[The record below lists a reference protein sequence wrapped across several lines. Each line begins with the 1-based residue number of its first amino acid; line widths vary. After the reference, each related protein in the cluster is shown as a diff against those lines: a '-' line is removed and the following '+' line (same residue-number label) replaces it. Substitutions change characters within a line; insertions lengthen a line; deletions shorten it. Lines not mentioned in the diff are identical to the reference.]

1 MAKQLYLIDSYAH
14 IFRSYYAIRN
24 LTNNAVFGF
33 TRTLMM
39 LIEQFHPEYMV
50 AVFDS
55 KGPTFRHDM
64 YPEYKAN
71 RKKMPDDLQE
81 QIPLVH
87 EVVAA
92 FGLPNVATPGLEA
105 DDLIAT
111 LAHEGRKAGF
121 DVYIVSSDKD
131 LFQLVGNGVYMLDP
145 RKNYIVMDEKV
156 VAETFGTPPG
166 KVAEVLALMGDSSDN
181 IPGAK
186 GIGPK
191 TAIQLIQAFGSIE
204 GIYNNL
210 DQLKGKTRENLEKG
224 REMVQL
230 SKELVTLKPDSKMPI
245 PLESCRFSPPTS
257 EDLVPLFKKLN
268 FQTLL
273 KEIGTTEIKI
283 KRDTDYR
290 VVDTLREVDELVQ
303 HLSEKPFFTFDFET
317 CSLDTIAP
325 EIAGISFAME
335 PGKAVYIPF
344 ISRGQPVLNSVTVL
358 QKLKPL
364 MENPEIGKIGHNIK
378 YEYKVLQAL
387 GIHLKGIRDDSM
399 LQSYLLDAGMH
410 HHSLDEAAARVLNRQ
425 TITFKELTGGL
436 SFCELPV
443 EKVVDYAC
451 EDSDVALQLAEE
463 FRPRIEEEG
472 LTQLYEEIERP
483 LISVLGEMEQTGVLV
498 DRTFLS
504 NLSTEFSGKLRILE
518 RDIYKAAGVEF
529 NINSPKQMGFILFE
543 KMGLPILKKTK
554 KTKSYSTSH
563 EVLEE
568 LAVSYDIARFIVEYR
583 MFSKLK
589 STYVDALPEMIHS
602 KTGRIH
608 TSYNQTV
615 AATGRLSSSDP
626 NLQNIPIRST
636 EGMRIREA
644 FIAPVGMQLLSAD
657 YSQVELRVLAH
668 LSGDET
674 LIQAFRDG
682 EDIHTRTASELF
694 NVPLEAV
701 TPELRGRAKAINFGV
716 VYGKRE
722 FSMAKELGIS
732 VQEARDFI
740 THYFE
745 RMPLVKTFIDDIIQ
759 TTKKTGEISTLFG
772 RKRKIPEINSKNG
785 NLRQSGERMA
795 VNTPIQ
801 GTAADIIKKA
811 MISIHNRLSN
821 SKLNARMT
829 MQVHDELIFEVADSD
844 IDGLSRLII
853 EEMEHVIEMAVPLK
867 VNIGIGPNWASSK

>member
-1 MAKQLYLIDSYAH
+1 MAEKLYLIDSYAH

-87 EVVAA
+87 EIVDA
-92 FGLPNVATPGLEA
+92 FGLPKIATPGLEA

-111 LAHEGRKAGF
+111 LAYEGRKAGF
-121 DVYIVSSDKD
+121 EVYIVSSDKD

-145 RKNYIVMDEKV
+145 RKNYLVMGEKEV
-156 VAETFGTPPG
+156 TETFGAPPG

-181 IPGAK
+181 VPGAK

-204 GIYNNL
+204 GIYDNL
-210 DQLKGKTRENLEKG
+210 DQLKGKKRENLEES
-224 REMVQL
+224 RELVKL
-230 SKELVTLKPDSKMPI
+230 SRELVTLKPAPEIPI
-245 PLESCRFSPPTS
+245 PLDSCRFNPPLPET
-257 EDLVPLFKKLN
+257 LIPIFKKLN
-268 FQTLL
+268 FQTLI
-273 KEIGTTEIKI
+273 KEVGMGEAKP
-283 KRDTDYR
+283 DTDYHMLDTMSA
-290 VVDTLREVDELVQ
+290 VDALVQ
-303 HLSEKPFFTFDFET
+303 KLSGEPFFAFDFET
-317 CSLDTIAP
+317 CSLDTITP
-325 EIAGISFAME
+325 EIAGISFAVE

-344 ISRGQPVLNSVTVL
+344 ISRGQKVLDSDTVL

-364 MENPEIGKIGHNIK
+364 MENPKIGKIGHNIK
-378 YEYKVLQAL
+378 YEYEVLL
-387 GIHLKGIRDDSM
+387 SKGIHLSGIRDDSM
-399 LQSYLLDAGMH
+399 LQSYLLDAGLH
-410 HHSLDEAAARVLNRQ
+410 RHSLDEAAARILNRQ
-425 TITFKELTGGL
+425 TTTFKELTGGL
-436 SFCELPV
+436 SFCELTA

-451 EDSDVALQLAEE
+451 EDSDVTLQLAEK
-463 FRPRIEEEG
+463 FRPRMEEEG
-472 LTQLYEEIERP
+472 LNPLYEEIERP
-483 LISVLGEMEQTGVLV
+483 LIPVLGEMERAGVLV
-498 DRTFLS
+498 SRRFLN
-504 NLSTEFSGKLRILE
+504 NLSSEFSGKLQVLE
-518 RDIYKAAGVEF
+518 REIYKAAGVEF

-554 KTKSYSTSH
+554 KTRSYSTSH

-589 STYVDALPEMIHS
+589 STYVDALPQMIHPA
-602 KTGRIH
+602 TGRIH

-626 NLQNIPIRST
+626 NLQNIPIRSK

-644 FIAPVGMQLLSAD
+644 FIAPEGMQLLSAD

-694 NVPLEAV
+694 NVPLETV
-701 TPELRGRAKAINFGV
+701 TPELRSRAKAINFGV

-732 VQEARDFI
+732 VKEARDFI

-745 RMPLVKTFIDDIIQ
+745 RMPLVKTFIDEVIE
-759 TTKKTGEISTLFG
+759 TTKRTGEITTLFG

-811 MISIHNRLSN
+811 MINIHNRLTD
-821 SKLNARMT
+821 SKLNAKMT
-829 MQVHDELIFEVADSD
+829 MQVHDELIFEVADRD
-844 IDGLSRLII
+844 IEALSQLVT

-867 VNIGIGPNWASSK
+867 VNIGIGHNWASAK

>member
-1 MAKQLYLIDSYAH
+1 MAEKLYLIDSYAH

-39 LIEQFHPEYMV
+39 LIQQFQPRYMV

-55 KGPTFRHDM
+55 KGPTFRHEM
-64 YPEYKAN
+64 YPQYKAN
-71 RKKMPDDLQE
+71 RKKMPDDLRE

-87 EVVAA
+87 EVVDA
-92 FGLPNVATPGLEA
+92 FGLPKTELSGFEA

-121 DVYIVSSDKD
+121 EVYIVSSDKD

-145 RKNYIVMDEKV
+145 RKEYLIMDEKA
-156 VAETFGTPPG
+156 VAETFGVPPE

-181 IPGAK
+181 VPGAK

-191 TAIQLIQAFGSIE
+191 TAIQLIKAFGSIE
-204 GIYNNL
+204 GIYSNL
-210 DQLKGKTRENLEKG
+210 DQLKGKKRENLEQS
-224 REMVQL
+224 RELVKL
-230 SKELVTLKPDSKMPI
+230 SRELVTLRPAPEPPI
-245 PLESCRFSPPTS
+245 PLNACRFTPP
-257 EDLVPLFKKLN
+257 EPEQLIPVFKKLN
-268 FQTLL
+268 FHALL
-273 KEIGTTEIKI
+273 KEIGGAEPRENIK
-283 KRDTDYR
+283 TDYR
-290 VVDTLREVDELVQ
+290 VLNTPDEVDELARE
-303 HLSEKPFFTFDFET
+303 LARKPFFAFDFET

-325 EIAGISFAME
+325 EIAGISFSAE
-335 PGKAVYIPF
+335 AGKAVYIPF
-344 ISRGQPVLNSVTVL
+344 VSRGQTLLDCKKTL
-358 QKLKPL
+358 RKLKSVL
-364 MENPEIGKIGHNIK
+364 ENPKIGKIGHNIK
-378 YEYKVLQAL
+378 YEYEVLHAK
-387 GIHLKGIRDDSM
+387 GIHLTGIRDDSM
-399 LQSYLLDAGMH
+399 VQSYLLNAGMR
-410 HHSLDEAAARVLNRQ
+410 HHSLDETAARVLNRR
-425 TITFKELTGGL
+425 TTTFKELTGGL

-451 EDSDVALQLAEE
+451 EDSDIALQLAEY
-463 FRPRIEEEG
+463 FRPRIEAEG
-472 LTQLYEEIERP
+472 LMPLYEEIERP
-483 LISVLGEMEQTGVLV
+483 LIPVLGEMEQAGVLV
-498 DRTFLS
+498 DRDFLRQ
-504 NLSTEFSGKLRILE
+504 LSAEFSGKLRILE
-518 RDIYKAAGVEF
+518 QQIYKAAGVEF

-543 KMGLPILKKTK
+543 KMGLPILKKTR

-568 LAVSYDIARFIVEYR
+568 LAASHDIARLIVEYR

-589 STYVDALPEMIHS
+589 STYVDALPEMIHP

-626 NLQNIPIRST
+626 NLQNIPIRSK
-636 EGMRIREA
+636 EGIRIREA
-644 FIAPVGMQLLSAD
+644 FIAPPGMQLLSAD

-668 LSGDET
+668 LSKDET

-701 TPELRGRAKAINFGV
+701 TSELRSRAKAINFGV

-732 VQEARDFI
+732 VKEARDFI

-745 RMPLVKTFIDDIIQ
+745 RMPRVKQFIDEIIE

-811 MISIHNRLSN
+811 MITIHNRLETSA
-821 SKLNARMT
+821 LNARMI
-829 MQVHDELIFEVADSD
+829 MQVHDELIFEVADAD
-844 IDGLSRLII
+844 IEPLSRLVT
-853 EEMEHVIEMAVPLK
+853 EEMEQIVDMAVPLK
-867 VNIGIGPNWASSK
+867 VNIGIGPNWANTK

>member
-1 MAKQLYLIDSYAH
+1 MVEKLYLIDSYAH

-39 LIEQFHPEYMV
+39 LIEQFQPKFIV

-55 KGPTFRHDM
+55 KGPTFRHEM

-71 RKKMPDDLQE
+71 RKKMPDDLRE

-87 EVVAA
+87 EVVNA
-92 FGLPNVATPGLEA
+92 FGIPKIAAPGLEA

-111 LAHEGRKAGF
+111 LAYEGRKAGF
-121 DVYIVSSDKD
+121 EVYIVSSDKD
-131 LFQLVGNGVYMLDP
+131 LFQLVGKGIFMLDP
-145 RKNYIVMDEKV
+145 RKDYAVMDEKAV
-156 VAETFGTPPG
+156 TETFGVPPE

-181 IPGAK
+181 VPGAK

-191 TAIQLIQAFGSIE
+191 TAIQLIKAFGSIE

-210 DQLKGKTRENLEKG
+210 DQLKGKKRENLEES
-224 REMVQL
+224 RELVKL
-230 SKELVTLKPDSKMPI
+230 SQELVTLRPASESPI
-245 PLESCRFSPPTS
+245 PLDACRFTPPAP
-257 EDLVPLFKKLN
+257 EQLIPIFKKLN

-273 KEIGTTEIKI
+273 KEMNATEPREKM
-283 KRDTDYR
+283 KTHYR
-290 VVDTLREVDELVQ
+290 MLKSMDEVNKLIRELTQ
-303 HLSEKPFFTFDFET
+303 KPFFAFDFET
-317 CSLDTIAP
+317 CSLDTVTP
-325 EIAGISFAME
+325 EIAGISFSTEA
-335 PGKAVYIPF
+335 GTAVYIPF
-344 ISRGQPVLNSVTVL
+344 ISKGQVVLDSKEVL
-358 QKLKPL
+358 QKLKPV
-364 MENPEIGKIGHNIK
+364 MENPKIGKIGHNIK
-378 YEYKVLQAL
+378 YEYEVLQAT

-399 LQSYLLDAGMH
+399 IQSYLLDAGMR
-410 HHSLDEAAARVLNRQ
+410 HHSLDEAAARILNRQ
-425 TITFKELTGGL
+425 TTTFKELTGGL

-451 EDSDVALQLAEE
+451 EDSDIALKLAETL
-463 FRPRIEEEG
+463 RPRIEEEG
-472 LTQLYEEIERP
+472 LMPLYEEIERP
-483 LISVLGEMEQTGVLV
+483 LIPVLGEMEQGGVLV
-498 DRTFLS
+498 DREFLS
-504 NLSTEFSGKLRILE
+504 KLSAEFSGKLRVLE
-518 RDIYKAAGVEF
+518 QQIYKAAGVEF
-529 NINSPKQMGFILFE
+529 NINSPKQMGLILFE

-568 LAVSYDIARFIVEYR
+568 LAKNYDIARLIVNYR

-589 STYVDALPEMIHS
+589 STYVDALPAMIHP

-626 NLQNIPIRST
+626 NLQNIPIRSK

-644 FIAPVGMQLLSAD
+644 FIAPEGMQLLSAD

-668 LSGDET
+668 LSGDAT
-674 LIQAFRDG
+674 LIKAFLDG
-682 EDIHTRTASELF
+682 EDIHSRTASELF
-694 NVPLEAV
+694 NVPLEEV
-701 TPELRGRAKAINFGV
+701 TPELRSRSKAINFGV

-722 FSMAKELGIS
+722 FSMAKDLGIS
-732 VQEARDFI
+732 VKEARDFI

-745 RMPLVKTFIDDIIQ
+745 RMPNVKTFIDELIE
-759 TTKKTGEISTLFG
+759 TTKRTGEITTLFG

-811 MISIHNRLSN
+811 MIAIHNRLKEST
-821 SKLNARMT
+821 LNARMI
-829 MQVHDELIFEVADSD
+829 MQVHDELIFEVANSD
-844 IDGLSRLII
+844 IDALSQLVT
-853 EEMEHVIEMAVPLK
+853 EEMEHVLEMAVPLK
-867 VNIGIGPNWASSK
+867 VNIGIGPNWASAK

>member
-1 MAKQLYLIDSYAH
+1 MAEKLYLIDSYAH

-64 YPEYKAN
+64 YPQYKAN
-71 RKKMPDDLQE
+71 RKKMPDDLRE

-87 EVVAA
+87 ELVDA
-92 FGLPNVATPGLEA
+92 FGLPKIATPGLEA

-111 LAHEGRKAGF
+111 LAHKGREAGF
-121 DVYIVSSDKD
+121 EVYIVSSDKD

-145 RKNYIVMDEKV
+145 RKDYVVMDEKV
-156 VAETFGTPPG
+156 VTETFGVPPE

-181 IPGAK
+181 VPGAR

-210 DQLKGKTRENLEKG
+210 DQLKGKKRENLEES
-224 REMVQL
+224 RELVKL
-230 SKELVTLKPDSKMPI
+230 SRELVTLRPASEIPI
-245 PLESCRFSPPTS
+245 PLDACRFTPPKP
-257 EDLVPLFKKLN
+257 EQLVPVFKKLN
-268 FQTLL
+268 FQALL
-273 KEIGTTEIKI
+273 KEIGAAEPRTKVE
-283 KRDTDYR
+283 TDYR
-290 VVDTLREVDELVQ
+290 LLDTMKAVDTLIRE
-303 HLSEKPFFTFDFET
+303 LSESPFFAFDFET
-317 CSLDTIAP
+317 CSLDAITP
-325 EIAGISFAME
+325 EIAGISFSTE

-344 ISRGQPVLNSVTVL
+344 ISSRKAMLDSGNVLE
-358 QKLKPL
+358 KLKPL
-364 MENPEIGKIGHNIK
+364 MENPDIGKIGHNIK
-378 YEYKVLQAL
+378 YEYKVFRAN
-387 GIHLKGIRDDSM
+387 GIHLRGIRDDSM
-399 LQSYLLDAGMH
+399 LQSYLLDAGMRH
-410 HHSLDEAAARVLNRQ
+410 HNLDEAAARILNRK
-425 TITFKELTGGL
+425 TTTFKELTGGL
-436 SFCELPV
+436 SFCDLSA

-451 EDSDVALQLAEE
+451 EDSDVALQLAES

-472 LTQLYEEIERP
+472 LTPLYEEIERP
-483 LISVLGEMEQTGVLV
+483 LIPVLAEMEQTGVLV
-498 DRTFLS
+498 DRDFL
-504 NLSTEFSGKLRILE
+504 NKLSLEFSGKLRILE
-518 RDIYKAAGVEF
+518 REITKAAGVEF

-554 KTKSYSTSH
+554 KTKSYSTRH

-568 LAVSYDIARFIVEYR
+568 LAASYDIARLIVEYR

-589 STYVDALPEMIHS
+589 STYVDALPEMIHP

-626 NLQNIPIRST
+626 NLQNIPIRSK

-644 FIAPVGMQLLSAD
+644 FVAPQGMKLLSAD

-701 TPELRGRAKAINFGV
+701 TPELRSRAKAINFGV

-732 VQEARDFI
+732 VKEARDFI

-745 RMPLVKTFIDDIIQ
+745 RMPQVKTFIDEIIE
-759 TTKKTGEISTLFG
+759 TTKRTGEITTLFG

-811 MISIHNRLSN
+811 MITIHNRLAD
-821 SKLNARMT
+821 SKLNAKMT
-829 MQVHDELIFEVADSD
+829 MQVHDELIFEVADPD
-844 IDGLSRLII
+844 IDALSRLVT
-853 EEMEHVIEMAVPLK
+853 EEMENVLKMAVPLK
-867 VNIGIGPNWASSK
+867 VNIGIGANWASTK

>member
-1 MAKQLYLIDSYAH
+1 MAKKLYLIDSYAH

-55 KGPTFRHDM
+55 KGPTFRHDI

-87 EVVAA
+87 EVVDA

-121 DVYIVSSDKD
+121 DVYIVSFDKD

-145 RKNYIVMDEKV
+145 RKNYIVMDEKA
-156 VAETFGTPPG
+156 VAETFGTSPG

-224 REMVQL
+224 REMVAL
-230 SKELVTLKPDSKMPI
+230 SRELVTLKPNPEIPI
-245 PLESCRFSPPTS
+245 PLESCRFSPPAP
-257 EDLVPLFKKLN
+257 EKLIPLFKKLN

-273 KEIGTTEIKI
+273 KEIGTTEIQTKPG
-283 KRDTDYR
+283 TDYR
-290 VVDTLREVDELVQ
+290 MLDTLHKVDELIQ
-303 HLSEKPFFTFDFET
+303 QLSGKPLFAFDFET

-325 EIAGISFAME
+325 EIAGISFAVE

-344 ISRGQPVLNSVTVL
+344 ISRGQPVLDSVTVL

-399 LQSYLLDAGMH
+399 LQSYLLDAGMR
-410 HHSLDEAAARVLNRQ
+410 HHSLDEAAGRVLNRQ
-425 TITFKELTGGL
+425 TVTFKELTGGL
-436 SFCELPV
+436 SFCELPM
-443 EKVVDYAC
+443 EEVVNYAC
-451 EDSDVALQLAEE
+451 EDSDVALQLAKE

-483 LISVLGEMEQTGVLV
+483 LISVLGEMEQAGVLV
-498 DRTFLS
+498 DPTFL
-504 NLSTEFSGKLRILE
+504 NALSIEFSGKLRILE

-543 KMGLPILKKTK
+543 RMGLPILKKTK

-589 STYVDALPEMIHS
+589 STYVDALPQMIHS

-644 FIAPVGMQLLSAD
+644 FIAPEGMQLLSAD

-668 LSGDET
+668 LSRDET

-745 RMPLVKTFIDDIIQ
+745 RMPLVKTFIDQ
-759 TTKKTGEISTLFG
+759 TIETARETGYITTLFG
-772 RKRKIPEINSKNG
+772 RKRLIPDINSKNG
-785 NLRQSGERMA
+785 NLRQAAERVT

-801 GTAADIIKKA
+801 GTAADIIKLA
-811 MISIHNRLSN
+811 MIRIHRALGS
-821 SKLNARMT
+821 SDLNAT
-829 MQVHDELIFEVADSD
+829 MILQVHDELVFEVRGDQVDALRDLVTKHMTGVMD
-844 IDGLSRLII
+844 LS
-853 EEMEHVIEMAVPLK
+853 VPLA
-867 VNIGIGPNWASSK
+867 VNTATGANWAAAK